1 MAIEIG
7 SGITIG
13 PGIVIGDKAIVAV
26 INPFVTEDGLDNL
39 ISETG
44 DQFIEEN

>member
-1 MAIEIG
+1 MIIIG
-7 SGITIG
+7 PGITIG
-13 PGIVIGDKAIVAV
+13 PGIFIGQRAIVV
-26 INPFVTEDGLDNL
+26 PINDFITEDSNNL

>member
-1 MAIEIG
+1 MIEIG

-13 PGIVIGDKAIVAV
+13 PGITIGNKAAIVV
-26 INPFVTEDGLDNL
+26 TNDFITEDSNFL

>member
-1 MAIEIG
+1 MIDIG

-13 PGIVIGDKAIVAV
+13 PGILIGQFTAIGPVD
-26 INPFVTEDGLDNL
+26 FVTEGLDNL

-44 DQFIEEN
+44 DQFIEESII

>member
-1 MAIEIG
+1 MIEIG

-13 PGIVIGDKAIVAV
+13 PGITIGNRAAIVV
-26 INPFVTEDGLDNL
+26 INDFITEDSNFL

-44 DQFIEEN
+44 DNFIEEN